1 MLFAQ
6 VLKRTAADFHNLSYE
21 DKCNALLAQSLQKQ
35 AKRSGTVVAVVD
47 VGRVP
52 GIRQQWN
59 QPLPEEFSSLI
70 DECFILEDEEQ
81 ESMFSQIFPSLG
93 EKSNHVDG
101 SQEKKAVVI
110 VGAGAAAAVG
120 LAYLPNWVAPLS
132 PLMKLAA
139 VKLSTLLKLGFLNTK
154 RTLALSIAKG
164 LPAVSKVALPSIKA
178 SAAKSA
184 SASAAK
190 AAVSAEKTRQVAQ
203 GVVAGIQKQTLQ
215 AIRTTFYSLMRRS
228 QGKQVGRSPW
238 LLFGGSVIAGGG
250 VLFYGDTVERA
261 LGAVPVAGNVARLG
275 RGLASLSRAS
285 KQVDDVWDELYAD
298 LYAMKGNLS

>member
-1 MLFAQ
+1 M
-6 VLKRTAADFHNLSYE
+6 
-21 DKCNALLAQSLQKQ
+21 
-35 AKRSGTVVAVVD
+35 D
-47 VGRVP
+47 VGRVT

-70 DECFILEDEEQ
+70 DECYILEDKEQ
-81 ESMFSQIFPSLG
+81 ENSFARLFPSSR
-93 EKSNHVDG
+93 EKFNHIEG

-120 LAYLPNWVAPLS
+120 VAYLPNWVAPLS
-132 PLMKLAA
+132 PLMKLTA
-139 VKLSTLLKLGFLNTK
+139 VKLSTLLKLGFLSTK

-164 LPAVSKVALPSIKA
+164 LPAVSKIALPSVKA

-190 AAVSAEKTRQVAQ
+190 AAVSAEKTRVVAQ
-203 GVVAGIQKQTLQ
+203 GVVSGLQKQTLQ
-215 AIRTTFYSLMRRS
+215 AIRTTFYSLMRKS

-238 LLFGGSVIAGGG
+238 LLFSGSIIAGGG
-250 VLFYGDTVERA
+250 VLFYGNTVERA
-261 LGAVPVAGNVARLG
+261 IGAVPVAHSVARLG

-285 KQVDDVWDELYAD
+285 EQVDIGWDQIYTD
-298 LYAMKGNLS
+298 LYAMKGILS